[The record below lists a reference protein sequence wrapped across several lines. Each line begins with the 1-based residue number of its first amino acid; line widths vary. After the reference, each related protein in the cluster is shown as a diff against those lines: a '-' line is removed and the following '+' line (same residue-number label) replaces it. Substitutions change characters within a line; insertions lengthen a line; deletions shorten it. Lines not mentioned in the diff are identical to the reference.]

1 MALVGQV
8 GEYVDGKE
16 EIASYIERVELY
28 FAANYVKAD
37 YKVATFLAF
46 IVADAYGMARKL
58 LAPERP
64 KYKSF
69 VQQYEKLTERF
80 GNPALISKLLINKF
94 PEISADQDENNL
106 KTRET
111 YIMRTF
117 MEQATNMQ
125 QIVTKLAPKIT
136 VR

>member
-16 EIASYIERVELY
+16 DIASYIERVELY

-46 IVADAYGMARKL
+46 IVADAYGVPRNL
-58 LAPERP
+58 LTPERS

-69 VQQYEKLTERF
+69 VQ
-80 GNPALISKLLINKF
+80 
-94 PEISADQDENNL
+94 
-106 KTRET
+106 
-111 YIMRTF
+111 
-117 MEQATNMQ
+117 
-125 QIVTKLAPKIT
+125 
-136 VR
+136 